1 LRREIIIGSII
12 ARAKARPA
20 EVLRPNFRVD
30 SRNGR
35 SEQIAPQPRMH
46 VEGSRIDRL
55 VNLYLFDAGCGAG
68 AIEPD
73 QHAAGMV
80 SPDQGAAHALFGI
93 EPFTLLVLQ
102 AACAQQR
109 PYLRM
114 AVSHSDLTPL
124 QGHLEWLGQGN
135 DVDGQ
140 QQCGNQQQETAED
153 THFSVLLCCVPEQ
166 LIRW

>member
-1 LRREIIIGSII
+1 MHKGTTGSRV
-12 ARAKARPA
+12 APELSA
-20 EVLRPNFRVD
+20 VFRQ
-30 SRNGR
+30 GR
-35 SEQIAPQPRMH
+35 SVQITSQTGMH
-46 VEGSRIDRL
+46 VERPGIDGL
-55 VNLYLFDAGCGAG
+55 VNPYLFHAGARTC

-124 QGHLEWLGQGN
+124 LGHLEWLGQGN